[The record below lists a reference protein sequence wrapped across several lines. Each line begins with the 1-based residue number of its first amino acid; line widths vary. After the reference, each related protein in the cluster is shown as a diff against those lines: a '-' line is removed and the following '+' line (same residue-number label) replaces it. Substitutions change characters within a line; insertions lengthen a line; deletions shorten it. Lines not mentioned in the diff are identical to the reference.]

1 MYVKDMTLTFDQ
13 VNELIAYDGQT
24 GIFTWRKA
32 PSRRHKVG
40 SEVGE
45 VKSRLDKRSGVSRSY
60 KYIGLLYHQT
70 PAARIAWL
78 LTHGEWPKGNIQ
90 FKDGDTLNLKID
102 NLKEGDFP
110 AIVNVTG
117 ARRTYKMTREAQ
129 RHYALQQNYGISLET
144 YNVMLAAQ
152 NGVCDIC
159 HGTETYVPKN
169 QTEVKPLSVDHNH
182 ETGAI
187 RGLLCSN
194 CNYIVGH
201 CKEDREILLAA
212 IKYLDKHEGTDRPMA
227 KLEIVRTAPSEE
239 TK

>member
-1 MYVKDMTLTFDQ
+1 MYVKDMPLTFDQ
-13 VNELIAYDGQT
+13 VNELIAYDAET
-24 GIFTWRKA
+24 GVFTWRKA

-60 KYIGLLYHQT
+60 KYIGILYHQT

-78 LTHGEWPKGNIQ
+78 LVHGEWPKGNIQ
-90 FKDGDTLNLKID
+90 FKDGNTLNLKIE

-110 AIVNVTG
+110 SEVTVTSD
-117 ARRTYKMTREAQ
+117 RRTYKMSREAQ
-129 RHYALQQNYGISLET
+129 RHYALKQNYGISLET

-152 NGVCDIC
+152 GGVCDIC
-159 HGTETYVPKN
+159 KGNETYVPKG

-201 CKEDREILLAA
+201 CKEDREVLIAA
-212 IKYLDKHEGTDRPMA
+212 IAYLDKHEGVKRTAP
-227 KLEIVRTAPSEE
+227 KLEIVRTEE
-239 TK
+239 TQ